1 MNSLENYK
9 NIKQQALSG
18 HRPCYPVPQYMS
30 EKDKLKMQGAR
41 NELERSYHK
50 ELAKP
55 VSQRNL
61 DLVLEMDRQLHPR
74 LCGW

>member
-9 NIKQQALSG
+9 TTKQHALSS
-18 HRPCYPVPQYMS
+18 HRPCYPIPQYMS
-30 EKDKLKMQGAR
+30 DKDKLRLNGGR
-41 NELERSYHK
+41 NDLERAYRK

-55 VSQRNL
+55 VSQRNI

>member
-9 NIKQQALSG
+9 TTKQQALSS

-30 EKDKLKMQGAR
+30 DSDKSRLNGAR
-41 NELERSYHK
+41 NELERAYRK
-50 ELAKP
+50 ELTKP